1 MARRGLA
8 IIFTL
13 LGLAFVVSIGG
24 LVLLYVMVGRE
35 PSVPSN
41 ATLTLQLGGD
51 LAEIAPTDVVSY
63 VSGVRTPTVQSV
75 VDNLR
80 KAKVDRRVGGV
91 FLKLTGFSSPYWG
104 KVQELRDAL
113 NDFRT
118 SGKPVYAFLHYG
130 GDRDYYLA
138 SAADKVYML
147 PSTTLDLAG
156 VATYQIF
163 LRGFFDKIGVY
174 PDIHHVGEY
183 KTAANQMTE
192 RGYTPEHRE
201 MDAALNRDLYQ
212 QIVAGV
218 ASGRHRPDS
227 EVRTLIEDGPF
238 LPEQARAVGLI
249 DSVGYEDQALQ
260 ALKDATG
267 TSSARTIEGPDYSRV
282 SLSSL
287 GLNRGPR
294 IGIIYAAGAI
304 VDGKSGYDAL
314 NGATVGSETLIDAIR
329 DAAADKSLRAL
340 VVRIDSP
347 GGSVSASDAIWREL
361 KLARSARPDRP
372 IIASMSDLAAS
383 GGYYIATPAE
393 AIVAQPATLTGS
405 IGIFGG
411 KYVTGGVYEKLG
423 ANVDAESIGRYSQIN
438 SPIRPYNADEV
449 RKVEQ
454 QLRVFYD
461 DFLEKVAESRGR
473 TMEEINRLAQGRVWT
488 GQQAK
493 SNGLV
498 DEIGGL
504 DRAVAVAKTRAKID
518 AATEVELVTY
528 PTPKTFYEMVSE
540 SMSGEIGGTLVENWM
555 RNNLSAAELE
565 ILRATRGPLSL
576 YRQGEALAL
585 MPFTWIR

>member
-13 LGLAFVVSIGG
+13 LGVAFLASIGG
-24 LVLLYVMVGRE
+24 LVALYFLLGRE
-35 PSVPSN
+35 PSLPANS
-41 ATLTLQLGGD
+41 TLTLQLGGD
-51 LAEIAPTDVVSY
+51 LAELAPADVVSY
-63 VSGVRTPTVQSV
+63 VSGVRTPTIRAVT
-75 VDNLR
+75 DNLR
-80 KAKVDRRVGGV
+80 KAKTDRRISGV

-104 KVQELRDAL
+104 KIQEVRAAL
-113 NDFRT
+113 DDFRA

-130 GDRDYYLA
+130 GERDYYLA
-138 SAADKVYML
+138 SAADKVYIL

-192 RGYTPEHRE
+192 KGYTPEHRE
-201 MDAALNRDLYQ
+201 MDAALNRDLYE

-218 ASGRHRPDS
+218 ASGRHRPEAD
-227 EVRTLIEDGPF
+227 VRALIEDGPF
-238 LPEQARAVGLI
+238 LPEQARLAGLV

-267 TSSARTIEGPDYSRV
+267 TTTARTIEGTDYSRV

-294 IGIIYAAGAI
+294 IGVIYAAGAI
-304 VDGKSGYDAL
+304 VDGRSGFDAL
-314 NGATVGSETLIDAIR
+314 SGSTVGSETLIEAIR
-329 DAAADKSLRAL
+329 DASEDRSLRAL
-340 VVRIDSP
+340 ILRIDSP

-372 IIASMSDLAAS
+372 IVASMSDLAAS

-393 AIVAQPATLTGS
+393 AIVAQPSTLTGS

-423 ANVDAESIGRYSQIN
+423 ANVDAEAIGRYAQLN
-438 SPIRPYNADEV
+438 SPIRPYTPEET
-449 RKVEQ
+449 RKVEE

-461 DFLEKVAESRGR
+461 DFLRKVAESRGR
-473 TMEEINRLAQGRVWT
+473 TPAEIHALAQGRVWT
-488 GQQAK
+488 GRQAK
-493 SNGLV
+493 DNGLV

-504 DRAVAVAKTRAKID
+504 DRAVAVAKQRAKLEAGSD
-518 AATEVELVTY
+518 VELVTF
-528 PTPKTFYEMVSE
+528 PTPKTFYEILSD
-540 SMSGEIGGTLVENWM
+540 SMSGGAGRAAVDAWVQA
-555 RNNLSAAELE
+555 NLSAGELE
-565 ILRATRGPLSL
+565 VLRAARGPLSL
-576 YRQGEALAL
+576 YRRGEPLAL
-585 MPFTWIR
+585 MPFTWVR